1 MSRWS
6 FKNVPVLCGSNYLR
20 CVADR
25 VLGLIR
31 GSSAKRW
38 IVFYWKLSRWL
49 WCLWQYVAIVKITW
63 LTFLSSWC
71 QLRECHAGFDLRCNL
86 KSSIGR
92 KPWEQGNSNA
102 DSDVAPQG
110 MPAAQSSLI
119 KNLLSISIR
128 NSRKSPFKM
137 GVVKKVSYWFTL
149 FLAYALKCLPMY
161 LTLFWKPLTVIDL
174 MWFRHASSVQD
185 ISINKHLKRS
195 LSI

>member
-92 KPWEQGNSNA
+92 KPWSMVTRTLIVTLRHKECRLHNQVSLKIYCQFLFEI
-102 DSDVAPQG
+102 VAKVRLRWESWKKWVTGSPSFWR
-110 MPAAQSSLI
+110 MP
-119 KNLLSISIR
+119 
-128 NSRKSPFKM
+128 
-137 GVVKKVSYWFTL
+137 
-149 FLAYALKCLPMY
+149 
-161 LTLFWKPLTVIDL
+161 
-174 MWFRHASSVQD
+174 
-185 ISINKHLKRS
+185 
-195 LSI
+195 